1 VLLPVFAYYLQ
12 AGSIVAGTVGPY
24 AKSQYIG
31 LTHVLIPLGL
41 LALAATL
48 LPIYACLER
57 KRMRHELE
65 LAIDRSPRVFGMEL
79 SAV

>member
-1 VLLPVFAYYLQ
+1 M
-12 AGSIVAGTVGPY
+12 
-24 AKSQYIG
+24 
-31 LTHVLIPLGL
+31 THVLIPLGL

-65 LAIDRSPRVFGMEL
+65 LAIDRSPKVFGMEL